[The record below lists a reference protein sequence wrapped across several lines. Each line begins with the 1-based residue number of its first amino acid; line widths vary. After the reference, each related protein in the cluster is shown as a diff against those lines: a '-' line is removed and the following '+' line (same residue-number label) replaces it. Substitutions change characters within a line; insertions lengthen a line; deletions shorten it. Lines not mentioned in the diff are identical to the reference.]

1 MKAYEFYLA
10 DGNKKIEGK
19 LIGILP
25 ERRHDPKR
33 ITSESIMGWG
43 KKVLGEISSVDS
55 NNGLYFIRVEVQ
67 FGNFRHLPQRKPD
80 SLHPSTKRATRS
92 IHR

>member
-1 MKAYEFYLA
+1 MKAYEFYVS
-10 DGNKKIEGK
+10 DGNEKIEGK

-43 KKVLGEISSVDS
+43 KKILGAASSVFP
-55 NNGLYFIRVEVQ
+55 NGLLFIQVEV
-67 FGNFRHLPQRKPD
+67 
-80 SLHPSTKRATRS
+80 
-92 IHR
+92 